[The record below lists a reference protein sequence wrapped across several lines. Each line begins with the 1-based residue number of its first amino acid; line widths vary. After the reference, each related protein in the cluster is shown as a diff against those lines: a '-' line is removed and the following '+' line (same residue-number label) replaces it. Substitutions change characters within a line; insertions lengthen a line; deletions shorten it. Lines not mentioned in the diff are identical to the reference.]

1 VRWVNTLAAVKKSAI
16 LFPGCIIQNRLPFLE
31 KSGRLV
37 FERLG
42 FDIEDAPFVCCPD
55 PVGVASISNKTW
67 LTLAAR
73 NLTFSEK
80 ENKEILSLCN
90 GCSETLVRANH
101 VLNRNKESL
110 KEINDILEKKGYKYN
125 GNAVVTHF
133 VRTLVEDIGIK
144 QIRKI
149 VKTTWASRGDK
160 NNPLKGLRIASHP
173 GCHYN
178 RPSEILQWDNPL
190 NPQYQEKLIKA
201 IGGIPVEYDEK
212 TLCCGSCVSR
222 TRNDIG
228 LEMIRTKYQ
237 SVLEAG
243 AQLISVNC
251 PACFQMLESH
261 QRDVNKKF
269 DENYAIPIFYIT
281 ELIAMAFG
289 YTPEEIGLK
298 FHTVRKGPV
307 FS

>member
-1 VRWVNTLAAVKKSAI
+1 
-16 LFPGCIIQNRLPFLE
+16 
-31 KSGRLV
+31 
-37 FERLG
+37 
-42 FDIEDAPFVCCPD
+42 
-55 PVGVASISNKTW
+55 
-67 LTLAAR
+67 
-73 NLTFSEK
+73 
-80 ENKEILSLCN
+80 
-90 GCSETLVRANH
+90 
-101 VLNRNKESL
+101 
-110 KEINDILEKKGYKYN
+110 
-125 GNAVVTHF
+125 
-133 VRTLVEDIGIK
+133 VEDIGIK